1 MKKWMEYMKSR
12 YMKNYIVTRDKYG
25 DWCMPPE
32 SPTLIHAKDPARLT
46 DGKLIATA
54 YYYKMLSYM
63 HRFAGLLNKKEDA
76 VSFGLLMDNI
86 KTAFNK
92 TFYNEHTKYYSNNTV
107 TANLLPLYFGIVP
120 DSLKHSLFE
129 KIREKI
135 VVENR
140 GHTST
145 GLIGSQWVMRT
156 LSDYGN
162 TDLAYQLTTNTT
174 YPSWGYMVA
183 NGATTIWELWNGNTA
198 DPGMNSQNHVMLLG
212 DLLTWYYE
220 NLAGIRSD
228 KTDVAFK
235 KIIMKP
241 NLPAG
246 LDFVNASY
254 NSMHGLIKSH
264 WTKNISQLEWN
275 VLVPANTSAVIHIPA
290 GSLNDLE
297 ESGMEISKAEGVQS
311 VKFVEKDS
319 YGENGVAIVTVGSGE
334 YKFVSKSK

>member
-1 MKKWMEYMKSR
+1 
-12 YMKNYIVTRDKYG
+12 
-25 DWCMPPE
+25 
-32 SPTLIHAKDPARLT
+32 KDDIKT
-46 DGKLIATA
+46 
-54 YYYKMLSYM
+54 
-63 HRFAGLLNKKEDA
+63 
-76 VSFGLLMDNI
+76 FGSLMDSI
-86 KTAFNK
+86 KMAFNK
-92 TFYNEHTKYYSNNTV
+92 TFYNQSQQYYSNNTV
-107 TANLLPLYFGIVP
+107 TANLLPVYFGLAP
-120 DSLKHSLFE
+120 DSLKYIIFE
-129 KIREKI
+129 KIRKKI
-135 VVENR
+135 IEDNN

-162 TDLAYQLTTNTT
+162 TDLAYKLTTNTT

-241 NLPAG
+241 NLPAN

-254 NSMHGLIKSH
+254 NSMHGLIKSD
-264 WTKNISQLEWN
+264 WKKNATQFEWN
-275 VLVPANTSAVIHIPA
+275 VTVPANSAATIYIPA
-290 GSLNDLE
+290 APLSDVM
-297 ESGMEISKAEGVQS
+297 ESGQDVSKVDGVQS
-311 VKFVEKDS
+311 VK
-319 YGENGVAIVTVGSGE
+319 
-334 YKFVSKSK
+334 